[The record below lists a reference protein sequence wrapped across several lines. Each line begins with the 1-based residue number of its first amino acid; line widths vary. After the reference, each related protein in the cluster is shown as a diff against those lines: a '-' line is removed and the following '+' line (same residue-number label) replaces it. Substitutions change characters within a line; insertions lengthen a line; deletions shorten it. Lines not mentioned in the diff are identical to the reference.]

1 MAGKLGKFQ
10 MVGFQ
15 HWKGLT
21 KENHLG
27 SIFQLAPQKA
37 TNLMVQL
44 LAYYR
49 GKTLD
54 TFLNQFPT
62 REFEDDNEY
71 YWDVIGSS
79 RRNIPLVEARDENG
93 TIVTRDK
100 GMIGVGTAPFYLVF
114 PEDWFADGEYI
125 VGNLNEI
132 YQFRILGDPRIEGT
146 NAVYKVELAGGNTAG
161 VPAER
166 LLAGE
171 RFSVEAAFVE
181 KELSRKVGDVRFTS
195 PVSMRNE
202 WSIVRIQHKVPG
214 SMLNKKL
221 AVGIPIVNETEG
233 RYTKSV
239 ATMWMHNVDWEV
251 EQQFSEYK
259 NNALAFGR
267 SNRNANGEYMNFG
280 KSGNV
285 IKTGAGLFEQ
295 MEVAN
300 TMYYNTF
307 SLKLLEDALYE
318 LSASKLNFGDRYF
331 LIKTGER
338 GAIQFHKE
346 VLKTV
351 SGWTQF
357 VLDNSSVGVIQ
368 KTQSKLHQNSL
379 SAGFQFVEYK
389 APNGV
394 RVKIDVD
401 PFYDDPVRNKILHP
415 NGGVAFSYRYDIMYI
430 GTMDQPNIFKCKI
443 KGDNEYK
450 APNGV
455 RVKIDVDPFYDDP
468 VRNKI
473 LHPNGGVAFSYRY
486 DIMYIGTMDQPNI
499 FKCKIKG
506 DNEYRGYQWGLRNP
520 FTGQKGNPYMSFDE
534 DSAVI
539 HRMATLGICVL
550 DPTRTMSLIPAILQ
564 G

>member
-10 MVGFQ
+10 MLGFQ

-21 KENHLG
+21 SDNHLG
-27 SIFQLAPQKA
+27 SIFQLQPQKA

-44 LAYYR
+44 LAFYR

-93 TIVTRDK
+93 TVVTT
-100 GMIGVGTAPFYLVF
+100 GSSNVGVGTSPFYLVF
-114 PEDWFADGEYI
+114 PEDWFADGEVI
-125 VGNLNEI
+125 VGHLNQV
-132 YQFRILGDPRIEGT
+132 YPMRILGDARMEGT
-146 NAVYKVELAGGNTAG
+146 NAVYKVELMGGNTTG
-161 VPAER
+161 IPAER

-171 RFSVEAAFVE
+171 RFSIDFAPVE

-202 WSIVRIQHKVPG
+202 WTTIRIQHKVAG
-214 SMLNKKL
+214 NKLNKKL
-221 AVGIPIVNETEG
+221 AMGIPMVRETEEG
-233 RYTKSV
+233 KQVKDT
-239 ATMWMHNVDWEV
+239 ANMWMHYVDWEV
-251 EQQFSEYK
+251 ECQFSEYK
-259 NNALAFGR
+259 NNAMAFGT

-285 IKTGAGLFEQ
+285 IKTGAGIFEQ
-295 MEVAN
+295 TEVAN
-300 TMYYNTF
+300 TIYYNTF

-318 LSASKLNFGDRYF
+318 LSASKLGMGDRVF
-331 LIKTGER
+331 VIKTGER
-338 GAIQFHKE
+338 GAILFHKA
-346 VLKTV
+346 VLQTV
-351 SGWTQF
+351 SGWTTF
-357 VLDNSSVGVIQ
+357 VLDNNSTRVVE
-368 KTQSKLHQNSL
+368 KTQSKLHSNAL
-379 SAGFQFVEYK
+379 SAGFQFVQYK

-394 RVKIDVD
+394 IVKLDVD

-415 NGGVAFSYRYDIMYI
+415 MGGVAFSYRFDIWYI
-430 GTMDQPNIFKCKI
+430 G
-443 KGDNEYK
+443 
-450 APNGV
+450 
-455 RVKIDVDPFYDDP
+455 
-468 VRNKI
+468 
-473 LHPNGGVAFSYRY
+473 S
-486 DIMYIGTMDQPNI
+486 MDQPNI

-520 FTGQKGNPYMSFDE
+520 YTGQKGNPYMSFDE
-534 DSAVI
+534 DAAVI
-539 HRMATLGICVL
+539 HRMATLGVCVL

>member
-1 MAGKLGKFQ
+1 
-10 MVGFQ
+10 
-15 HWKGLT
+15 
-21 KENHLG
+21 
-27 SIFQLAPQKA
+27 
-37 TNLMVQL
+37 MVQL
-44 LAYYR
+44 LAFYR
-49 GKTLD
+49 GNTLD

-62 REFEDDNEY
+62 KEFEDDSEY

-79 RRNIPLVEARDENG
+79 RRNIPLVEARNENG
-93 TIVTRDK
+93 VPVADD
-100 GMIGVGTAPFYLVF
+100 GSMVGAGTTPFYLVF

-125 VGNLNEI
+125 VGNLNEL
-132 YQFRILGDPRIEGT
+132 YQFRILGDARLEGT

-166 LLAGE
+166 LQKGE

-181 KELSRKVGDVRFTS
+181 KELSRKVGDVRFSS

-202 WSIVRIQHKVPG
+202 WSVVRIQHKVPG

-221 AVGIPIVNETEG
+221 AVGIPVTKETG
-233 RYTKSV
+233 SGYTKTV

-280 KSGNV
+280 KSGNA

-300 TMYYNTF
+300 TTYYGNF
-307 SLKLLEDALYE
+307 SLKLVEDALCE
-318 LSASKLNFGDRYF
+318 ISAAKLDFGDRYF

-338 GAIQFHKE
+338 GAIQFHKA
-346 VLKTV
+346 LLNTV

-357 VLDNSSVGVIQ
+357 VLDGNNAKVVE
-368 KTQSKLHQNSL
+368 KTQSTLHTNAL

-401 PFYDDPVRNKILHP
+401 PFYDDPVRNKVMHP
-415 NGGVAFSYRYDIMYI
+415 NGGPAM
-430 GTMDQPNIFKCKI
+430 
-443 KGDNEYK
+443 
-450 APNGV
+450 
-455 RVKIDVDPFYDDP
+455 
-468 VRNKI
+468 
-473 LHPNGGVAFSYRY
+473 SYRY

-506 DNEYRGYQWGLRNP
+506 DNEYRGYQWGL
-520 FTGQKGNPYMSFDE
+520 
-534 DSAVI
+534 A
-539 HRMATLGICVL
+539 A
-550 DPTRTMSLIPAILQ
+550 A
-564 G
+564 